1 MTDSS
6 LLEPGPV
13 LAGLK
18 DFQRRTVDY
27 VFQRLYEHDPPARR
41 FLVADEVGLGKTL
54 VARGLIAR
62 AIRQLQIEGVKPIDI
77 VYICSNAD
85 IARQNVNRLN
95 VTDHQ
100 EFNLPT
106 RITLLPLQ
114 LHALKARG
122 INFVSFTPGTTFD
135 LRSRGGTMQERALI
149 YWLLHYAWDWS
160 RLRHRGVF
168 EVLRGTAALESF
180 RRRVEWGPREI
191 GPQEGLIDPSLAA
204 AFKRELAAEES

>member
-1 MTDSS
+1 MTHSS

-27 VFQRLYEHDPPARR
+27 VFQRLYEDDPPARR

-62 AIRQLQIEGVKPIDI
+62 AIRHLQIEGVKRIDI

-95 VTDHQ
+95 VTDRQ

-114 LHALKARG
+114 LHAFKAHG

-135 LRSRGGTMQERALI
+135 LRSRGG
-149 YWLLHYAWDWS
+149 
-160 RLRHRGVF
+160 
-168 EVLRGTAALESF
+168 
-180 RRRVEWGPREI
+180 
-191 GPQEGLIDPSLAA
+191 
-204 AFKRELAAEES
+204 